1 VCPRARSIRQSS
13 WALLAVGMMLL
24 SFSAVIT
31 AADQGRELTGAWR
44 NPKDSVHVEI
54 ARCGQAMCGVVVWA
68 SEKAKTDAREGGT
81 DALIGINLLRD
92 FVSAGDGRWRGK
104 VFVPDL
110 GKTVTGTVEMV
121 DADTFRARSCALAV
135 FCKTQLWRRVR

>member
-1 VCPRARSIRQSS
+1 
-13 WALLAVGMMLL
+13 MLL
-24 SFSAVIT
+24 SLPL
-31 AADQGRELTGAWR
+31 AAASPDDGDELSGTWR

-54 ARCGQAMCGVVVWA
+54 SQCGRAMCGVVVWA
-68 SEKAKTDAREGGT
+68 SEKAKADAREGGT
-81 DALIGINLLRD
+81 DALVGTNLLRD
-92 FVSAGDGRWRGK
+92 FVRTGDGTWRGK

-110 GKTVTGTVEMV
+110 GKTASGTVEMV